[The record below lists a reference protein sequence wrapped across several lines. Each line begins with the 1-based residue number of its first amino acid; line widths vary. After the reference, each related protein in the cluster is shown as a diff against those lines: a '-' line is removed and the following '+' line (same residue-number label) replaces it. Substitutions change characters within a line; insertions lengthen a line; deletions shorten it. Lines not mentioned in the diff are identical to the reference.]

1 MVVEFIGTAGQYG
14 RSRNFRILDR
24 RNFPV
29 GDLSSIEGLEFDVY
43 KRYKPQRDS
52 LQTQIDGLKD
62 DVIELEEEIEALAPS
77 VERGVWGFKAD
88 GIVGTRGEIALYDDD
103 YAATGAPTSV
113 FASAKAIWIN
123 QEDTTGTI
131 HGFLNVDAGKL
142 IQLFVEGQDDFG
154 LYEVVDVHDETQGA
168 TSWWVID
175 VNYIRDFDGT
185 SDAVTGD
192 NIRVKIFSAPIGA
205 DAATFLSKYGDDV
218 QDATAAADY
227 KWNTAVSFQSAPGVE
242 LKSDAITAKDNAGD
256 TFIATTDPELT
267 TKKFVDDRFDFSLYQ
282 ELS

>member
-1 MVVEFIGTAGQYG
+1 M
-14 RSRNFRILDR
+14 
-24 RNFPV
+24 
-29 GDLSSIEGLEFDVY
+29 
-43 KRYKPQRDS
+43 
-52 LQTQIDGLKD
+52 
-62 DVIELEEEIEALAPS
+62 
-77 VERGVWGFKAD
+77 
-88 GIVGTRGEIALYDDD
+88 
-103 YAATGAPTSV
+103 
-113 FASAKAIWIN
+113 
-123 QEDTTGTI
+123 
-131 HGFLNVDAGKL
+131 
-142 IQLFVEGQDDFG
+142 
-154 LYEVVDVHDETQGA
+154 YEVVDVHDETQGA

-267 TKKFVDDRFDFSLYQ
+267 TKKFVDDRFDLLPLSGAELMSQ
-282 ELS
+282 ELDDALFLVQRGTTHYRSAGVDIGERMVAGDMVLVQRGTDHFKATYNGTDRSPPSKTTTSSLPGTAPTTARFKV